1 MLSLIKKDLLLMK
14 NNLKLIGIMLVIF
27 LFMILQGSYDLSFLP
42 AMISIMLF
50 ISTFSYNEY
59 NKWDAYAITLPNGR
73 KNIVKSKYI
82 ATLILV
88 GIFII
93 ITLVLN
99 IIIGYINKNI
109 AFEEIIYAVKL
120 EIVLIDV

>member
-59 NKWDAYAITLPNGR
+59 NKWDAYARPLPNGR